1 MTEELREKVR
11 KTVDYFRYHNKN
23 LTGTQDLVLYELE
36 DALEKSEGEWIEKD
50 GRPCCSCCGVVC
62 YKDTSLGNQKFY
74 YCPSCGAKMNVE

>member
-36 DALEKSEGEWIEKD
+36 DALEKAEGEWIE
-50 GRPCCSCCGVVC
+50 GESYPYCSCCESAC
-62 YKDTSLGNQKFY
+62 YEDTEWGFQKFD
-74 YCPSCGAKMNVE
+74 YCPNCGAKMNK